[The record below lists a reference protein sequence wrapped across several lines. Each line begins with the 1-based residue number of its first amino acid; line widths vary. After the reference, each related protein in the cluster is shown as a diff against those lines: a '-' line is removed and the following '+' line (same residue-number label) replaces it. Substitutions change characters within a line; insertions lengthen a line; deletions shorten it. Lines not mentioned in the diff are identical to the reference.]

1 MTAVKKKTR
10 KELLKEPDEFLTFSS
25 RLLDVAVSYKSH
37 ILYAGVGLLLVA
49 ALFSGYRL
57 WANRA
62 ATAASSLLDRAIS
75 KSEQIKKD
83 QSAEKALKETAADF
97 KQVLEQYGRTP
108 SGRLAR
114 LLYGNLCFAA
124 GDTSQAIELFNT
136 ALDQFAE
143 QPLIHQQILKSLG
156 YCYERLKDYAAAA
169 GYFERA
175 LATGTPLLQDEA
187 LFQLGE
193 LYQLQGKTEQSREA
207 FNRILTEHKE
217 SAYLELVR
225 ERLNG

>member
-1 MTAVKKKTR
+1 MTAAKKKTR
-10 KELLKEPDEFLTFSS
+10 KELLKEPDEFLTLSS
-25 RLLDVAVSYKSH
+25 RLLGAAVSYKSQ

-62 ATAASSLLDRAIS
+62 EAAASSLLDQAVS
-75 KSEQIKKD
+75 KSERIKKE
-83 QSAEKALKETAADF
+83 QSVEKALQETAADF
-97 KQVLEQYGRTP
+97 KSVMERHGRTA

-124 GDTSQAIELFNT
+124 GDTSQAIDLFKT

-143 QPLIHQQILKSLG
+143 QPLIHQQVLKSLG
-156 YCYERLKDYAAAA
+156 YCHERLKDYGAAA

-175 LATGTPLLQDEA
+175 LATGNPLLEDEV

-193 LYQLQGKTEQSREA
+193 LYQRQGKTEQSREA
-207 FNRILTEHKE
+207 FNRILTEHKG

-225 ERLNG
+225 ERLSG